1 MELPLWVE
9 TNMSENN
16 TYIYMETGKNQG
28 MANKRNPISTTYTL
42 TGYSLGKWRMRYSR
56 R

>member
-28 MANKRNPISTTYTL
+28 MANKRNPIYDNATNHNL
-42 TGYSLGKWRMRYSR
+42 TGYRVGRYSR